1 MLDKACFSLALGNHK
16 MVVVTIATP
25 RPGRDTPHFHK
36 LPVGHIGW
44 AEPEVIA
51 HSRGDIETCSVIQ
64 VRFRSLALEN
74 VLEVVGAEGSAIFP
88 LGVANTIAF
97 ADRQPVVFA
106 HRAARFGIGS
116 PKPRNHQRRFRL
128 ELPVRDVV
136 VREGAIKRILPGR
149 K

>member
-1 MLDKACFSLALGNHK
+1 MLDKARLSLALGNHE

-25 RPGRDTPHFHK
+25 RPGRDIAHFYK
-36 LPVGHIGW
+36 LPVGHIGR

-51 HSRGDIETCSVIQ
+51 HSRGDIETGPVIQ

-88 LGVANTIAF
+88 LGVANAIAL

-106 HRAARFGIGS
+106 HRATRFGIGS

-128 ELPVRDVV
+128 ELPVRDVI
-136 VREGAIKRILPGR
+136 VREGEIKGILPGG

>member
-1 MLDKACFSLALGNHK
+1 
-16 MVVVTIATP
+16 MVVVTIAAP
-25 RPGRDTPHFHK
+25 WPGRNIAHFHK

-64 VRFRSLALEN
+64 VRFRALILEN
-74 VLEVVGAEGSAIFP
+74 ILEMVGTEGSAIFP
-88 LGVANTIAF
+88 LGIANTIAF

-106 HRAARFGIGS
+106 NRAARFAIGT
-116 PKPRNHQRRFRL
+116 PKPRDNPRGLRL
-128 ELPVRDVV
+128 ELSVRDIV

>member
-1 MLDKACFSLALGNHK
+1 

-25 RPGRDTPHFHK
+25 RPGRDIPHFHK

-64 VRFRSLALEN
+64 VRFRSLILEN
-74 VLEVVGAEGSAIFP
+74 ILEMVGAEGSAIFP
-88 LGVANTIAF
+88 LGVANAIAF
-97 ADRQPVVFA
+97 ADRQPAVFA
-106 HRAARFGIGS
+106 NGVARFCVGS
-116 PKPRNHQRRFRL
+116 PKPWNYQRRFRL
-128 ELPVRDVV
+128 ELPMGDVV
-136 VREGAIKRILPGR
+136 VREGAIKRILPGG